1 MRKHKEKKLAFL
13 YMIYYN
19 RKEISVRLYTIIHYG
34 RLKEGEE
41 ETMSLTLSKKAQA
54 VKPSS
59 TLAITAKANEL
70 KAKGLDVVG
79 FGAGEPDFNTP
90 DNICEAAIN
99 AIHAGFTKYTPASGT
114 AELKQAICRKFELF
128 NKLHYEP
135 NQIVVSNGGKH
146 SLTNVF
152 SAILNPGDEVV
163 IPSPYWLSY
172 PEIVRLADGVPV
184 IVRCGKEQSYK
195 ITAEQLAAACTGKT
209 KAFVLNTPNNP
220 TGMIYTREELEALA
234 KVIVEKD
241 IYCVADEMY
250 ENLIYEGNEAVSIAS
265 LNEEIYKRTIT
276 CSGVAKS
283 YAMTGWRIGYT
294 GSSAEIAKLMG
305 SVQSHQTSNP
315 NSIAQ
320 KATVEALLGPQD
332 TVIAMN
338 KEFDRR
344 RDYMYERI
352 SKMELVD
359 AIRPLGA
366 FYIFVDISRLLPR
379 FYKGEEIGN
388 VGRLAEILIEDYMTA
403 VIPCADFGFD
413 DHIRLS
419 YAISM
424 EQIKKGLDRIERFIK
439 DTEEGK

>member
-1 MRKHKEKKLAFL
+1 MA
-13 YMIYYN
+13 
-19 RKEISVRLYTIIHYG
+19 
-34 RLKEGEE
+34 
-41 ETMSLTLSKKAQA
+41 LTLSKKAQA

-90 DNICEAAIN
+90 DNICDAAIH
-99 AIHAGFTKYTPASGT
+99 AIHAGFTKYTPAAGT
-114 AELKQAICRKFELF
+114 VELKQAICKKFETF

-146 SLTNVF
+146 SLTNIF
-152 SAILNPGDEVV
+152 SAILNPGDEVI
-163 IPSPYWLSY
+163 IPAPFWLSY
-172 PEIVRLADGVPV
+172 PEIVRLEDGVPV
-184 IVRCGKEQSYK
+184 IIRCGKEQGYK
-195 ITAEQLAAACTGKT
+195 MTAEQLAAACTEKT
-209 KAFVLNTPNNP
+209 KAVVLNTPNNP

-250 ENLIYEGNEAVSIAS
+250 ENLIYEGHEAVSIAS

-332 TVIAMN
+332 TVQEMN
-338 KEFDRR
+338 KEFDKRR
-344 RDYMYERI
+344 IYMYERVA
-352 SKMELVD
+352 KMDLVD
-359 AIRPLGA
+359 ALKPLGA
-366 FYIFVDISRLLPR
+366 FYVFIDVSKLLEKS
-379 FYKGEEIGN
+379 YKGEKIGD
-388 VGRLAEILIEDYMTA
+388 VGKLAKILIEDYMTA

-424 EQIKKGLDRIERFIK
+424 EQIKKGLDRIEQFIK
-439 DTEEGK
+439 DVQ

>member
-1 MRKHKEKKLAFL
+1 MA
-13 YMIYYN
+13 
-19 RKEISVRLYTIIHYG
+19 
-34 RLKEGEE
+34 
-41 ETMSLTLSKKAQA
+41 LTLSKKAQA

-90 DNICEAAIN
+90 ENICDAAIN
-99 AIHAGFTKYTPASGT
+99 AIHAGFTKYTPAAGT
-114 AELKQAICRKFELF
+114 VELKQAICKKFESF

-146 SLTNVF
+146 SLTNIF
-152 SAILNPGDEVV
+152 SAILNPGDEVI
-163 IPSPYWLSY
+163 IPAPFWLSY

-184 IVRCGKEQSYK
+184 IVRCGKEQGYK
-195 ITAEQLAAACTGKT
+195 MTAEQLAAACTEYT
-209 KAFVLNTPNNP
+209 KAVVLNTPNNP

-250 ENLIYEGNEAVSIAS
+250 ENLIYEGYEAVSIAS

-332 TVIAMN
+332 TVQEMN
-338 KEFDRR
+338 KEFDKRR
-344 RDYMYERI
+344 VYMYERV
-352 SKMELVD
+352 SKMDLVD
-359 AIRPLGA
+359 ALKPLGA
-366 FYIFVDISRLLPR
+366 FYVFVDVSKLLEKS
-379 FYKGEEIGN
+379 YKGEKIAD
-388 VGRLAEILIEDYMTA
+388 VSKLAKILIEDYMTA

-424 EQIKKGLDRIERFIK
+424 EQIKKGLDRIEQFIK
-439 DTEEGK
+439 DVE

>member
-1 MRKHKEKKLAFL
+1 MA
-13 YMIYYN
+13 
-19 RKEISVRLYTIIHYG
+19 
-34 RLKEGEE
+34 
-41 ETMSLTLSKKAQA
+41 LTLSRKAQA

-90 DNICEAAIN
+90 DNICDAAIH
-99 AIHAGFTKYTPASGT
+99 AIHAGFTKYTPAAGT
-114 AELKQAICRKFELF
+114 VELKQAICKKFESF

-146 SLTNVF
+146 SLTNIF
-152 SAILNPGDEVV
+152 SAILNPGDEVI
-163 IPSPYWLSY
+163 IPAPFWLSY

-184 IVRCGKEQSYK
+184 IVRCGKEQGYK
-195 ITAEQLAAACTGKT
+195 MTAEQLAAACTENT
-209 KAFVLNTPNNP
+209 KAVVLNTPNNP

-250 ENLIYEGNEAVSIAS
+250 ENLIYEGYEAVSIAS

-332 TVIAMN
+332 TVQEMN
-338 KEFDRR
+338 KEFDKRR
-344 RDYMYERI
+344 VYMYERVN
-352 SKMELVD
+352 KMELVD
-359 AIRPLGA
+359 ALKPLGA
-366 FYIFVDISRLLPR
+366 FYVFIDVSKLLEKS
-379 FYKGEEIGN
+379 YKGEKIGD
-388 VGRLAEILIEDYMTA
+388 VSKLAKILIEDYMTA

-424 EQIKKGLDRIERFIK
+424 EQIKKGLDRIEQFIK
-439 DTEEGK
+439 DVK

>member
-1 MRKHKEKKLAFL
+1 MA
-13 YMIYYN
+13 
-19 RKEISVRLYTIIHYG
+19 
-34 RLKEGEE
+34 
-41 ETMSLTLSKKAQA
+41 LTLSKKAQA

-90 DNICEAAIN
+90 DNICDAAIH
-99 AIHAGFTKYTPASGT
+99 AIRAGFTKYTPAAGT
-114 AELKQAICRKFELF
+114 VELKQAICKKFETF

-146 SLTNVF
+146 SLTNIF
-152 SAILNPGDEVV
+152 SAILNPGDEVI
-163 IPSPYWLSY
+163 IPAPFWLSY

-184 IVRCGKEQSYK
+184 IVRCGKEQGYK
-195 ITAEQLAAACTGKT
+195 MTAEQLAAACTEKT
-209 KAFVLNTPNNP
+209 KAVVLNTPNNP
-220 TGMIYTREELEALA
+220 TGMIYTREELEAIA

-332 TVIAMN
+332 TVKEMN
-338 KEFDRR
+338 KEFDKRR
-344 RDYMYERI
+344 IYMYDRV
-352 SKMELVD
+352 SKMDLVD
-359 AIRPLGA
+359 ALKPLGA
-366 FYIFVDISRLLPR
+366 FYVFIDVSKLLEKS
-379 FYKGEEIGN
+379 YKGEKIAD
-388 VGRLAEILIEDYMTA
+388 VSKLAKILIEDYMTA

-424 EQIKKGLDRIERFIK
+424 EQIKQGLDRIEQFIK
-439 DTEEGK
+439 DVQ